1 MIRNQSY
8 QQQQDRLKAQIHSF
22 EVTVLD
28 FIKMTFAL
36 WTFVGMLLTGWVQKW
51 FIRPIGTCKS

>member
-8 QQQQDRLKAQIHSF
+8 RQQQQDRLKAQIHSF

-36 WTFVGMLLTGWVQKW
+36 WTFVGICCSLVGY
-51 FIRPIGTCKS
+51 RNGS